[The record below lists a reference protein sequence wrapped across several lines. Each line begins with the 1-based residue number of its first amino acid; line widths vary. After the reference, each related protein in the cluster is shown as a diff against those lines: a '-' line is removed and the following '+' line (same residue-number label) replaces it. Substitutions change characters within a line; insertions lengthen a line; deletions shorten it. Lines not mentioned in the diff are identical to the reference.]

1 VRVGTPAAAAAERRA
16 RRIQKSP
23 RFVKRHVTI
32 LALMHQLTQYLAVAV
47 IAFAVD
53 FGIYMTLV
61 QAGLNPLAA
70 APAGFLGGLLC
81 NYLLSTR
88 FVFKHRRITRK
99 SLEFFY
105 FGVIGVLGLGFNE
118 ILIGLFYQLLHYSA
132 GISKLIAAGLVF
144 MFNFGARRA
153 ALFSPRN
160 SHE

>member
-1 VRVGTPAAAAAERRA
+1 MKQRVTL
-16 RRIQKSP
+16 
-23 RFVKRHVTI
+23 

-61 QAGLNPLAA
+61 QSGANPLAA

-118 ILIGLFYQLLHYSA
+118 ILIALFYQSLHYSA
-132 GISKLIAAGLVF
+132 GVSKLIAAALVF
-144 MFNFGARRA
+144 VFNFGARRA

-160 SHE
+160 APE